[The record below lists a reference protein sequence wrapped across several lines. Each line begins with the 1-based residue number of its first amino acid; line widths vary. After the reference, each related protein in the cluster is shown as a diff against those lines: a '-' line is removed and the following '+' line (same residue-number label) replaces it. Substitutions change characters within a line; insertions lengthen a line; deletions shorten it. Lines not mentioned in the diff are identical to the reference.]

1 MIYNEIAGKHTCDS
15 TSNEICINAAR
26 GYKPLKS
33 MIYVF
38 NQVIYHNV
46 ISEKKMKKPQLS
58 TIKSVHVYGTLGMFL
73 RQAEC

>member
-1 MIYNEIAGKHTCDS
+1 
-15 TSNEICINAAR
+15 
-26 GYKPLKS
+26 

-46 ISEKKMKKPQLS
+46 ISEKKIKKPQLS
-58 TIKSVHVYGTLGMFL
+58 TIKSVHVYGTLGRFL